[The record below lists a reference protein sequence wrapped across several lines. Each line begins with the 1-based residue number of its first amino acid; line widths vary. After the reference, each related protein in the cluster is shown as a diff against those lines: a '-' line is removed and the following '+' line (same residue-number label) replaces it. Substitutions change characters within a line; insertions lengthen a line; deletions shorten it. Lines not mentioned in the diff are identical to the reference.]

1 VGGEGGLQL
10 SKTANWSYTNTA
22 TIKPFVSI
30 DLMTQETIY
39 GEEYQIACTWTAKS
53 EQARD
58 DNGAEF
64 VSRHEIF
71 TEDPR
76 PKYLDMVLLN
86 GDDPATGWQEIRSRT
101 WWDMSFFGETP
112 DYRLVT

>member
-1 VGGEGGLQL
+1 M
-10 SKTANWSYTNTA
+10 SKTASWSYTNTA
-22 TIKPFVSI
+22 TVKPFVSI
-30 DLMTQETIY
+30 DPMTQESIY

-76 PKYLDMVLLN
+76 PKYLDKIQLN
-86 GDDPATGWQEIRSRT
+86 GSTEWEEIRSVT
-101 WWDMSFFGETP
+101 GWDMSPFGETP